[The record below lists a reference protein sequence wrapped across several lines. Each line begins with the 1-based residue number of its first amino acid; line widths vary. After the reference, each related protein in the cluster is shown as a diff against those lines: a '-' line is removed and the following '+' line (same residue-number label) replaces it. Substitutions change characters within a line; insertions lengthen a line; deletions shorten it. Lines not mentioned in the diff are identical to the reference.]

1 MTISSPSRPYLDGKK
16 LNKIEQNKAAKDGL
30 LVGSEIEKFAE
41 LGWEQVDETD
51 LQLRLKWYGC
61 SGVRKRQANSCCACG
76 CPMVC

>member
-41 LGWEQVDETD
+41 LGWEQVDETA
-51 LQLRLKWYGC
+51 LQSVSYTHLPLPPIY
-61 SGVRKRQANSCCACG
+61 SV
-76 CPMVC
+76 